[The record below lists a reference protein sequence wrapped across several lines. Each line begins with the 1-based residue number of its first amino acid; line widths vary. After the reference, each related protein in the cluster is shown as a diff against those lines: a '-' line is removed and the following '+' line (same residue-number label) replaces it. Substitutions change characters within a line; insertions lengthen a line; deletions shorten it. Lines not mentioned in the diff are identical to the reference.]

1 MSNGNDRDERQ
12 QRRANYEGLKSL
24 GVDVYPGRYVRS
36 DSIREIVDKYGTLS
50 GDELQESRRETIT
63 AGRIIA
69 VRSFGKANFLVI
81 TDGRARLQAYVRKDA
96 ISETEFKT
104 FGLLDV
110 GDFVAVSY
118 THLTLPTS
126 DLV

>member
-69 VRSFGKANFLVI
+69 VRSFGKANFL
-81 TDGRARLQAYVRKDA
+81 DY
-96 ISETEFKT
+96 
-104 FGLLDV
+104 
-110 GDFVAVSY
+110 
-118 THLTLPTS
+118 
-126 DLV
+126 